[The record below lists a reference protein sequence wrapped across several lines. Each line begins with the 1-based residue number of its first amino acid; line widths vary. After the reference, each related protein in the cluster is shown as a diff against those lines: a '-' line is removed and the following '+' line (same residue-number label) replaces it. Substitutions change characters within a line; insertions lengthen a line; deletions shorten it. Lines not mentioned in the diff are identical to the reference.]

1 MTTGCRLRSAGM
13 GCIVLMAAMVCSAP
27 TGAAAQDS
35 DRPSPVLDI
44 VKRVASDPTTY
55 VPAALAYEAHHL
67 DWKSSQV
74 FFQHGF
80 LEHNGEFTLS
90 GRADDTPVS
99 DGAGNCTIVAGGF
112 AVLGTSMVHNV
123 SGALIERLLVER
135 YPGHRSLLR
144 RLGWIERVA
153 FASYLSYLQSA
164 DHLRQWRRN
173 ERLARQLGYQ

>member
-1 MTTGCRLRSAGM
+1 MTTGCLLRSAGM
-13 GCIVLMAAMVCSAP
+13 GCIAVMAALVCSAP

-90 GRADDTPVS
+90 GRPDDTPVS
-99 DGAGNCTIVAGGF
+99 YRVGNRTIVASGF
-112 AVLGTSMVHNV
+112 AVLGTSLVHNV
-123 SGALIERLLVER
+123 SGAVIERLLVER
-135 YPGHRSLLR
+135 YPSHRRLVR
-144 RLGWIERVA
+144 RLGWIERMA
-153 FASYLSYLQSA
+153 FASYLSYRQSA
-164 DHLRQWRRN
+164 GHLRQWRSN